1 SVTNTRFREQDFKA
15 GIGYQKSKFKTEL
28 RYNANLS
35 KLGIPIAIGT
45 EGIGEQ
51 SSNKTPLL
59 PYQDITNHILSSKST
74 VFFENSSLDIN
85 LGLLYND
92 RKEFEEHH
100 HHEDEEHHDHNEHE
114 EEHHDEEE
122 HDHHDE
128 EEAHPALHMKLKTFN
143 YDVKY

>member
-1 SVTNTRFREQDFKA
+1 
-15 GIGYQKSKFKTEL
+15 IGYQKSKFKTEL
-28 RYNANLS
+28 RYNVNLS
-35 KLGIPIAIGT
+35 KLGIP

-92 RKEFEEHH
+92 RKEFEEEHH
-100 HHEDEEHHDHNEHE
+100 HHEEDEDDHDDHDDHDH
-114 EEHHDEEE
+114 E
-122 HDHHDE
+122 HDHDE
-128 EEAHPALHMKLKTFN
+128 ALHPALHMKLKTFN
-143 YDVKY
+143 YDVNDLKSTR